1 MSEKG
6 SVGVIGAGSFGTAI
20 ANILSGNRH
29 VYIYSRTQEVV
40 DSINSTRMN
49 RGKKMEENITATNS
63 LEEVA
68 VNCELIFPIVASHG
82 FRDMIRKLSPYL
94 HPNHM
99 LIHGTK
105 GLDVQIPEGDK
116 MHRDYK
122 LDPKKVYTM
131 SEIILEETLVRRVGC
146 LAGPNLAAE
155 ILEGQPAATV
165 VASRFDEVIRAGQ
178 KALKGPRFQAYSSK
192 DLIGVEI
199 AGVLK
204 NIIAIAA
211 GALSGLGYGENA
223 KAMLISRG
231 MIEMIHIGKILGGD
245 VTAFL
250 GLAGVGDLIATCS
263 SPSSRNFTVGYRIA
277 QGESL
282 QQILESMEEV
292 AEGVNTLRIAKGMS
306 NYLGFRAP
314 LTETCYTVAQG
325 DKTVQEGLDY
335 LMKFPYLID
344 IDPSM
349 LDRSTFS

>member
-116 MHRDYK
+116 
-122 LDPKKVYTM
+122 
-131 SEIILEETLVRRVGC
+131 
-146 LAGPNLAAE
+146 
-155 ILEGQPAATV
+155 
-165 VASRFDEVIRAGQ
+165 
-178 KALKGPRFQAYSSK
+178 
-192 DLIGVEI
+192 
-199 AGVLK
+199 
-204 NIIAIAA
+204 
-211 GALSGLGYGENA
+211 
-223 KAMLISRG
+223 
-231 MIEMIHIGKILGGD
+231 
-245 VTAFL
+245 
-250 GLAGVGDLIATCS
+250 
-263 SPSSRNFTVGYRIA
+263 
-277 QGESL
+277 
-282 QQILESMEEV
+282 
-292 AEGVNTLRIAKGMS
+292 
-306 NYLGFRAP
+306 
-314 LTETCYTVAQG
+314 
-325 DKTVQEGLDY
+325 
-335 LMKFPYLID
+335 
-344 IDPSM
+344 
-349 LDRSTFS
+349 

>member
-1 MSEKG
+1 MSDE
-6 SVGVIGAGSFGTAI
+6 SPVGVIGAGSFGTAI
-20 ANILSGNRH
+20 ANILSGNRD
-29 VYIYSRTQEVV
+29 VVIYSRRKEVV
-40 DSINSTRMN
+40 ESINNSHEN
-49 RGKKMEENITATNS
+49 RGKKMAENIRATNS

-68 VNCELIFPIVASHG
+68 RSCELIFPIVASRG
-82 FRDMIRKLSPYL
+82 FREMIRKLSPFL
-94 HPNHM
+94 HPNHI
-99 LIHGTK
+99 LIHGIK
-105 GLDVQIPEGDK
+105 GLDVQIPEGDRL
-116 MHRDYK
+116 HRDYR

-165 VASRFDEVIRAGQ
+165 VASRFDEVIKAGQ
-178 KALKGPRFQAYSSK
+178 RALKGPRFQAYSSK

-223 KAMLISRG
+223 RAMLISRG

-250 GLAGVGDLIATCS
+250 GLAGIGDLIATCS
-263 SPSSRNFTVGYRIA
+263 SPTSRNFTVGYRIA
-277 QGESL
+277 KGETL
-282 QQILESMEEV
+282 PQILESMEEI

-306 NYLGFRAP
+306 NYLKFRAP
-314 LTETCYTVAQG
+314 LTETCYKVAQG
-325 DKTVQEGLDY
+325 DMSVQEGLDY

-344 IDPSM
+344 IDRTM
-349 LDRSTFS
+349 LE